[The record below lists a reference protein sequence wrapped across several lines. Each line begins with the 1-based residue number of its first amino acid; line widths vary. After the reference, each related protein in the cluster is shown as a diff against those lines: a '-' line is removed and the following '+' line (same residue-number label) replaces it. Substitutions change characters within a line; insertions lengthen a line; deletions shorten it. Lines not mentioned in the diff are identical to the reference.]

1 MHLHHFPPPR
11 KSIIQGKTG
20 KNTQNH
26 PILIPVTI
34 ILLKPVCK
42 VGGWKAGQSRVYM
55 LKMVLFSVLNCIQN
69 FQCVCVG
76 GELRMERGGET
87 NLFG

>member
-1 MHLHHFPPPR
+1 M
-11 KSIIQGKTG
+11 
-20 KNTQNH
+20 
-26 PILIPVTI
+26 
-34 ILLKPVCK
+34 
-42 VGGWKAGQSRVYM
+42 YM

-87 NLFG
+87 DLFG